1 MVASLESMLERA
13 VPVHEYLA
21 ELPEGVRPR
30 FEERRRSYK
39 PKGEVLEEIRRLAE
53 GFTVVV
59 IGASWCKD
67 CVAQVPVLALV
78 SEATGLRVVVLGG
91 VKTDPLNPER
101 RWAVPPSPPEVETLG
116 IERIPT
122 ILIYDGEGR
131 EVARIIEHP
140 QIKPTLEEELLHHL
154 KAAKTTS

>member
-1 MVASLESMLERA
+1 MTADLEVMLKRA
-13 VPVHEYLA
+13 VPVHQYIDSLS
-21 ELPEGVRPR
+21 GDVRRR
-30 FEERRRSYK
+30 FEERRSSYR
-39 PKGEVLEEIRRLAE
+39 PRREVLEEIRRLSGE
-53 GFTVVV
+53 FTVVV

-67 CVAQVPVLALV
+67 CVAQVPVLDLI

-91 VKTDPLNPER
+91 VKTDPLNPRR

-122 ILIYDGEGR
+122 ILLYDGEGR

-140 QIKPTLEEELLHHL
+140 QIKATLEEELLHYMK
-154 KAAKTTS
+154 KA